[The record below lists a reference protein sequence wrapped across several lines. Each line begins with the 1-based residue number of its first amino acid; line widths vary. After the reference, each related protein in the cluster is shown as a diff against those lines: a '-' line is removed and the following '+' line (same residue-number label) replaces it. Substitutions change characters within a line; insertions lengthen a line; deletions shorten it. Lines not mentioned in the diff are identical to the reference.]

1 MQDGGDP
8 RVGRVRVRRHEPG
21 QGCGLRVAG
30 RDDHRARARSRQA
43 AAILR
48 IGQKCDGALARGI
61 ERGDPVDDYIA
72 IARELGAAALG
83 ELAQRN
89 PDSVW

>member
-1 MQDGGDP
+1 M
-8 RVGRVRVRRHEPG
+8 RIAR
-21 QGCGLRVAG
+21 

-48 IGQKCDGALARGI
+48 IGQECDSALARGI
-61 ERGDPVDDYIA
+61 ERRDPVDDDVA
-72 IARELGAAALG
+72 IAGELGAAALG
-83 ELAQRN
+83 ELAQGN